1 MRSVKCVA
9 VAQVIMATMQ
19 LAGSQDISLAACSTN
34 NTVLADGLE
43 MPRVGLGTAGR
54 MPAKHI
60 EAAFEVGVRLID
72 TARATE
78 WYDEDAASLAVSNAV
93 ARNISRSDIVV
104 VTKLHPL
111 DHGRASCS
119 RAIQDSARKF
129 GGYVDVFLQHYPR
142 CWNELCGPRWRDSV
156 DGDWRSSWRAM
167 EDAYRRNQVRA
178 IGISNFDLQELT
190 ELLNFAE
197 IRPHV
202 VQNWMD
208 PFHQDRKVRE
218 ACRMAGVVY
227 MSYSTL
233 GTQWAM
239 RSAHNPVT
247 SSPVLRQ
254 IAAARATTVF
264 EVTLAWAVQRGA
276 IVVPRSTSPAHIR
289 DNAMLYNP
297 SSGHLTLCLTP
308 DELAAIDGLD
318 GTAEASLP
326 AVAIFASDSPADLF
340 WINEATEYHKV
351 ATLDPQHGDQSIKTT
366 PGHAF
371 VAKSLI
377 HQDAQRA
384 FTITVGPGETQHIH
398 IRFEADDEEEL

>member
-1 MRSVKCVA
+1 MRGVIRCVA
-9 VAQVIMATMQ
+9 SVLMATMTR
-19 LAGSQDISLAACSTN
+19 AVSQELSLAACSTSSTRLSN
-34 NTVLADGLE
+34 RLE

-54 MPAKHI
+54 MAAEYI

-78 WYDEDAASLAVSNAV
+78 WYDEAAAALAVSNAA
-93 ARNISRSDIVV
+93 ARNVSRSEIVV

-111 DHGRASCS
+111 SHGRAACA

-129 GGYVDVFLQHYPR
+129 GGYVDVFLQHYPQ

-156 DGDWRSSWRAM
+156 EGDWRSSWRAM

-178 IGISNFDLQELT
+178 IGVSNFDIQALT

-208 PFHQDRKVRE
+208 PFHQDRQVRE
-218 ACRMAGVVY
+218 ACRHAGVAY

-233 GTQWAM
+233 GTQWTM

-247 SSPVLRQ
+247 SNPVLRQ

-264 EVTLAWAVQRGA
+264 TVTLAWAVQRGA
-276 IVVPRSTSPAHIR
+276 IVVPRSTSPAHVHA
-289 DNAMLYNP
+289 NAMLYDP
-297 SSGHLTLCLTP
+297 LSGQLTLCLTS
-308 DELAAIDGLD
+308 DELVAIDALD

-326 AVAIFASDSPADLF
+326 AVAVFASDSPADLF
-340 WINEATEYHKV
+340 WINEAAEYHKV
-351 ATLDPQHGDQSIKTT
+351 ATLDPQRGDQSIQTT
-366 PGHAF
+366 PGHVF

-377 HQDAQRA
+377 HHDAQRA
-384 FTITVGPGETQHIH
+384 LTVTVRPGETQHFTV
-398 IRFEADDEEEL
+398 RFEADDVEEL